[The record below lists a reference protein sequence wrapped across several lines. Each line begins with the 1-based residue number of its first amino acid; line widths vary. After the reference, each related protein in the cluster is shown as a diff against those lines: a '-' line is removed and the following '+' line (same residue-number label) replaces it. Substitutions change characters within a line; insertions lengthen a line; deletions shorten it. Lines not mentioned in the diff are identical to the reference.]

1 MRKTT
6 LFCALMMI
14 LALLPSCG
22 RGEAK
27 SDDLALS
34 MRTCY
39 LSLQSCDAS
48 GEVTADYG
56 ERTYTYSAS
65 FSGNGLEGRMEITAP
80 ENIAGTAVR
89 WSEEGTELEYEGASL
104 ETGELSP
111 DGLSPVDGFPLILEC
126 CTRGAILESC
136 REDLDSADTL
146 RVGIQNPDLP
156 ADVESRVDVWVDPVD
171 FTMLRAEV
179 SYGGRTI
186 LTFDF
191 DACTLTMLETEQ

>member
-1 MRKTT
+1 MRKTA
-6 LFCALMMI
+6 LFCALMMT

-22 RGEAK
+22 RGEKK

-34 MRTCY
+34 MRTHY
-39 LSLQSCDAS
+39 LALQSCEAS

-80 ENIAGTAVR
+80 ENIAGTAVS
-89 WSEEGTELEYEGASL
+89 WSDGGTVLEYEGASL

-136 REDLDSADTL
+136 REDLDGTDTL
-146 RVGIQNPDLP
+146 RVGLQNPDLP
-156 ADVESRVDVWVDPVD
+156 ADAESRVDLWVDPED

-179 SYGGRTI
+179 SYGGRTV
-186 LTFDF
+186 LTFEF
-191 DACTLTMLETEQ
+191 DTCQLTTIETEE